1 MIPQLIAGIGLVTIT
16 LELVSGAA
24 AAGTGYGLGRKYGRK
39 LCTALD
45 KVESTVVT
53 SIDKFR
59 N

>member
-16 LELVSGAA
+16 LEFVSGDAT
-24 AAGTGYGLGRKYGRK
+24 AGAGYGLGRKYGRK
-39 LCTALD
+39 LCTAMD
-45 KVESTVVT
+45 QIESTVIS